1 MIEYDYLLERDQ
13 ADERVIYTPTYPK
26 AVANLASIEGPNGS
40 GKSTLLHL
48 VALGCHG
55 LKTGVVNE
63 SLRTKIRGLLDDRLQ
78 SLSFEFTISDEDN
91 KPVLTAKK
99 TSVSQDIEL
108 RGADGKLLTSEQFD
122 KRYKLIYDIPEDP
135 LRRLEQLL
143 FEIQATQMRMA
154 TRVRGL
160 RDACLRVQA
169 DIEDARDPQKIVQRQ
184 EEIRGVERRKAQ
196 SQALLQGQ
204 RDNLQQVTL
213 FTSLKFYEHWLQ
225 REKDLAAD
233 IRSLKKDDTK
243 KKKIKKDKDDQYTK
257 LGLIIAQR
265 AHEIEDSYHT
275 VTPFLEGM
283 FATGAEKAH
292 YELWREIVVKEEL
305 LAPDLKKTL
314 LRESMHFKSVLR
326 EQLEGLSGSGNLEE
340 ARLLTELLDLLGRY
354 RNSAVEIP
362 GAGLSV
368 QRFSD
373 VLSAQLQKHQDTL
386 AREKSIREAMS
397 QLDAI
402 LAGREQFVDDLLP
415 KWRAIEECVDSED
428 EADSPSYVDPEALE
442 ARRKDAQ
449 RRVDYYK
456 SELTKL
462 GVEAEEARSL
472 YSSVV
477 LGGACPEYAPLSEND
492 LRDRIA
498 GLQASID
505 QLTGQ
510 VHRDTANLGYLQE
523 DLEKLMKREPHKY
536 QDRVEALKTILAD
549 VQRMGARLNQYEEYI
564 QALIK
569 KKADPALV
577 DSVRDEYYEHVFEY
591 LGRRVGKI
599 RHVSETYEVA
609 KIDLLRREIISTE
622 GKQLQVEWL
631 STGEGQ
637 SAYLTGLLSGYD
649 GRKMIAL
656 FDEVAMMDAASLAAV
671 KDRLVELYATGRL
684 IVGVIVQKGEDCRVE
699 ELT

>member
-1 MIEYDYLLERDQ
+1 M
-13 ADERVIYTPTYPK
+13 
-26 AVANLASIEGPNGS
+26 
-40 GKSTLLHL
+40 
-48 VALGCHG
+48 
-55 LKTGVVNE
+55 
-63 SLRTKIRGLLDDRLQ
+63 
-78 SLSFEFTISDEDN
+78 
-91 KPVLTAKK
+91 
-99 TSVSQDIEL
+99 
-108 RGADGKLLTSEQFD
+108 
-122 KRYKLIYDIPEDP
+122 
-135 LRRLEQLL
+135 
-143 FEIQATQMRMA
+143 
-154 TRVRGL
+154 
-160 RDACLRVQA
+160 
-169 DIEDARDPQKIVQRQ
+169 
-184 EEIRGVERRKAQ
+184 
-196 SQALLQGQ
+196 
-204 RDNLQQVTL
+204 
-213 FTSLKFYEHWLQ
+213 
-225 REKDLAAD
+225 
-233 IRSLKKDDTK
+233 
-243 KKKIKKDKDDQYTK
+243 
-257 LGLIIAQR
+257 
-265 AHEIEDSYHT
+265 
-275 VTPFLEGM
+275 
-283 FATGAEKAH
+283 
-292 YELWREIVVKEEL
+292 
-305 LAPDLKKTL
+305 
-314 LRESMHFKSVLR
+314 
-326 EQLEGLSGSGNLEE
+326 
-340 ARLLTELLDLLGRY
+340 
-354 RNSAVEIP
+354 
-362 GAGLSV
+362 
-368 QRFSD
+368 
-373 VLSAQLQKHQDTL
+373 
-386 AREKSIREAMS
+386 
-397 QLDAI
+397 
-402 LAGREQFVDDLLP
+402 
-415 KWRAIEECVDSED
+415 
-428 EADSPSYVDPEALE
+428 
-442 ARRKDAQ
+442 
-449 RRVDYYK
+449 
-456 SELTKL
+456 TKL